1 MMYLL
6 ITPITLMIISFL
18 IRDKDIV
25 EVSRYL
31 SVVLIL
37 DILTWLLF
45 QTDFYYIRSALID
58 ILMFVVVFKLDDTKK
73 SLIIG
78 LPCMISFVLNII
90 EQFSYYQTIFYDF
103 RPYIQFILI
112 QIMLWGLVFN
122 CKWRKYAKQIR
133 RNDSED

>member
-31 SVVLIL
+31 SVVLVL
-37 DILTWLLF
+37 DIITWIMF

-58 ILMFVVVFKLDDTKK
+58 ILMFVVVFKLDDVRK
-73 SLIIG
+73 SLLVG
-78 LPCMISFVLNII
+78 LPCIISFLLNVT
-90 EQFSYYQTIFYDF
+90 EQFSYYATVFYDY
-103 RPYIQFILI
+103 RPYIQFVLM
-112 QIMLWGLVFN
+112 QIMIWGLIYN
-122 CKWRKYAKQIR
+122 CKWRKLCKTNSQK
-133 RNDSED
+133 